1 MNESEIELK
10 VQALVDGEL
19 TGREAKAL
27 QQRINDDAKL
37 QQLHARLTQMRGLIA
52 DSELPRPLPESGDF
66 YWNKIAETIEHEK
79 RAGERAAPP
88 TPASRWLLRWLTPL
102 VGVSAVVLL
111 LTLQQPT
118 APDLG
123 IMLSGDHELE
133 LSSDEIDVMT
143 YNTDDDSISI
153 VWLDYSMDIQKDY
166 MELWLD

>member
-1 MNESEIELK
+1 MNENEIELK

-19 TGREAKAL
+19 TGREAEAL

-52 DSELPRPLPESGDF
+52 DSELPRPMPESGDF

-79 RAGERAAPP
+79 RAGERPAPP

-111 LTLQQPT
+111 LTFQQPT

>member
-1 MNESEIELK
+1 MNENEIELK

-19 TGREAKAL
+19 TGREAEAL

-37 QQLHARLTQMRGLIA
+37 QQLHARLTKMRGLIA

-79 RAGERAAPP
+79 CAGERPSPP
-88 TPASRWLLRWLTPL
+88 TPASRWLLRWLSPL
-102 VGVSAVVLL
+102 VGVSALVLL
-111 LTLQQPT
+111 FTLQQPT

-123 IMLSGDHELE
+123 ITLISDHELE
-133 LSSDEIDVMT
+133 MSDDEIDVMT
-143 YNTDDDSISI
+143 YNSDDDSMSI
-153 VWLDYSMDIQKDY
+153 VWLDYSMDIQRDY

>member
-1 MNESEIELK
+1 MNENEIELK

-19 TGREAKAL
+19 TGRETKAL
-27 QQRINDDAKL
+27 QKRINDDAKL
-37 QQLHARLTQMRGLIA
+37 HQLHARLTQMRWLIA

-79 RAGERAAPP
+79 RAGERPSPP

>member
-1 MNESEIELK
+1 MNGNEIELK

-19 TGREAKAL
+19 TGREAETL

-66 YWNKIAETIEHEK
+66 YWNKIAETIEREES
-79 RAGERAAPP
+79 AGERAAPH

-143 YNTDDDSISI
+143 YNTDDDSMSI

>member
-1 MNESEIELK
+1 MNENEIQLK

-19 TGREAKAL
+19 TGREAEVL

-37 QQLHARLTQMRGLIA
+37 QHLHAKLTQMRGLIS

-79 RAGERAAPP
+79 RAGEPPSPP

>member
-1 MNESEIELK
+1 MNENEIQLK

-19 TGREAKAL
+19 TGREAEVL

-37 QQLHARLTQMRGLIA
+37 QHLHAKLTQMRGLIS
-52 DSELPRPLPESGDF
+52 DSELPRPLPESWDF
-66 YWNKIAETIEHEK
+66 YWNKIAETIEREES
-79 RAGERAAPP
+79 AGERAAPP
-88 TPASRWLLRWLTPL
+88 APASRWLLRWLTPL

-143 YNTDDDSISI
+143 YNTEDDSMSI

>member
-1 MNESEIELK
+1 MNENEIELK

-66 YWNKIAETIEHEK
+66 YWNKIAEKIEHEK
-79 RAGERAAPP
+79 CVGELPSPP
-88 TPASRWLLRWLTPL
+88 TPASRWLLRWLSPL
-102 VGVSAVVLL
+102 VGVSALVLL
-111 LTLQQPT
+111 FTLQQPT

-123 IMLSGDHELE
+123 ITLNSDHELE
-133 LSSDEIDVMT
+133 MSDDEIDVMT
-143 YNTDDDSISI
+143 YNSDDDSMSI
-153 VWLDYSMDIQKDY
+153 VWLDYSMDIQRDY

>member
-37 QQLHARLTQMRGLIA
+37 QQLHARLTQMRRLIA
-52 DSELPRPLPESGDF
+52 NSELPRPLPESGDF

-79 RAGERAAPP
+79 RAGERPTPP

-143 YNTDDDSISI
+143 YNTDDDSMSI